1 MKAILINGRK
11 LMQPNRDLYRA
22 AAKAVNHRFFLV
34 DVIENVDDYLDL
46 LEALADATEED
57 TIDIH
62 INSPGG
68 DLAIVAQIVHHMTR
82 TKGLVITHAE
92 GEVCSG
98 GSLIFFSGHQLDVG
112 DFSEFLFGEE
122 MAFELMASNE
132 ASYYDPLKINVRAF
146 SLEPD
151 EIYNAR
157 IRNEKIKKLIR
168 AKNHSETVTK
178 QQANKAKEE

>member
-1 MKAILINGRK
+1 
-11 LMQPNRDLYRA
+11 MQGNRDLYRA

-82 TKGLVITHAE
+82 TKGLVVTHAE

-112 DFSEFLFGEE
+112 DFSEFLAHGPHGYAGGKLQDRLDGGKHTKEYVRNFYEKVYGPFYSKAE
-122 MAFELMASNE
+122 
-132 ASYYDPLKINVRAF
+132 INAILRGKEHYETADQMNKR
-146 SLEPD
+146 LEK
-151 EIYNAR
+151 AL
-157 IRNEKIKKLIR
+157 EKM
-168 AKNHSETVTK
+168 E
-178 QQANKAKEE
+178 KEFAD